1 MSNFRG
7 SVHPLR
13 IEHHWNYLY
22 RWTHFR
28 GAAIMGA
35 LSAIDLALWDIAG
48 KAAGVPVYKLLGGK
62 VGVLVLV
69 PDGGC
74 VSSVEIHEEPSGG
87 EINEA
92 L

>member
-1 MSNFRG
+1 MKLKHRIKVNVLDLCQDKQTILTGGDSSFR
-7 SVHPLR
+7 SRLL
-13 IEHHWNYLY
+13 N
-22 RWTHFR
+22 
-28 GAAIMGA
+28 
-35 LSAIDLALWDIAG
+35 
-48 KAAGVPVYKLLGGK
+48 KLLGGK

-69 PDGGC
+69 PDGVC